1 VAENNPT
8 IPKEAPQPSHDE
20 PSEKNRSALA
30 VACTVFAAAA
40 DSQGHTY
47 RPRAPILELS
57 APTLPLGSIP
67 FPEAAK
73 AWLLTR
79 QHHIAPRTYLDYE
92 RHIETLSRFFRHILL
107 RDITDDSLREY
118 QYHRRQNVGPGMVNK
133 ECGVVC
139 MMRNRIGQSFTDYQ
153 PLPLPKDYESPGR
166 ALTTAEETKLE
177 RVFRAAADHPH
188 WKTAALVSLLSMKC
202 GAGPGELLSL
212 SLKDVG
218 LDPPHITIP
227 RRGAKR
233 ISRERSLELNEEA
246 AWALER
252 LIRRAIDEC
261 KCTLPEHY
269 LIPRRN
275 TDHSYDPTQPA
286 QGWRSGLDKL
296 LSISDIKIRRYD
308 FRHHAVSVALSNP
321 SVPLEAAR
329 AYFGWMSPKM
339 VQRYYHVN
347 QAAMRVVAA
356 ALDKKPDPPKTA
368 KPKRKAPVVEI
379 VTRPAMATRYTTLF
393 LPAAVKG
400 GTMRLAIIL
409 AMVQAS

>member
-8 IPKEAPQPSHDE
+8 IPAVPPQPSPTDE
-20 PSEKNRSALA
+20 SAHPKDRSAALT
-30 VACTVFAAAA
+30 VARIVDAAAA
-40 DSQGHTY
+40 DSHGHTY
-47 RPRAPILELS
+47 RPRAPFLELS
-57 APTLPLGSIP
+57 APAVPLGSMP
-67 FPEAAK
+67 FPEAAR
-73 AWLLTR
+73 AWLATR
-79 QHHIAPRTYLDYE
+79 QHHIAPRTYKDYE
-92 RHIETLSRFFRHILL
+92 RYIEILSRSFRRILL
-107 RDITDDSLREY
+107 RDITEDNLREY
-118 QYHRRQNVGPGMVNK
+118 QSRRRQTAGPGTINK
-133 ECGVVC
+133 ECGIIC
-139 MMRNRIGQSFTDYQ
+139 MVRNRISQPFTDYQ
-153 PLPLPKDYESPGR
+153 PLPMAKDYESPGR
-166 ALTTAEETKLE
+166 ALTAAEETKLE
-177 RVFRAAADHPH
+177 RVFRAAADHPL

-218 LDPPHITIP
+218 LEPPHITIP

-233 ISRERSLELNEEA
+233 ISRERSLELNEAA

-275 TDHSYDPTQPA
+275 RNHSYDPTRPA

-296 LSISDIKIRRYD
+296 LSISDIKIRSYD

-356 ALDKKPDPPKTA
+356 ALDRKPQAPA
-368 KPKRKAPVVEI
+368 KPKSKRKATVVEI
-379 VTRPAMATRYTTLF
+379 VPRQVITAERKARLC
-393 LPAAVKG
+393 LPA
-400 GTMRLAIIL
+400 
-409 AMVQAS
+409 SSE